1 MSEIVLQRE
10 GQQLPLILSI
20 LLPLQVKGEAVTGL
34 CGMEGSGGRR
44 AQHNDAAAKSCLLQ
58 IVQRKQILCPPAS
71 GGTDLRWDQS
81 AEAVPVFCSDIVK

>member
-58 IVQRKQILCPPAS
+58 IVQRKQILCPPAAVGPIC
-71 GGTDLRWDQS
+71 GGTNLLKLYRYS
-81 AEAVPVFCSDIVK
+81 VLTL